1 MTVHF
6 EPGLHR
12 YTDADG
18 NILPSV
24 TQLIGRWWPVDWGG
38 VNVSV
43 LARAAQ
49 RGTDVHE
56 WTAMCDSGL
65 ITADLIGDEE
75 LQPYVDAWQK
85 YVSLTGPV
93 FTMIEASLG
102 HSRWKYA
109 GTVDR
114 VAQLGGKTVVIDL
127 KIGSKQS
134 WHAVQTAA
142 YSVLLEDEGVK
153 VDAAFT
159 VLLKESGKFAVE
171 EHDLKRARDAWLC
184 YLRSEQY
191 RRAQKGMEWAA

>member
-1 MTVHF
+1 MNVSF
-6 EPGLHR
+6 DAGLHR

-24 TQLIGRWWPVDWGG
+24 TQLIGRWWPIDRTFFTEDG
-38 VNVSV
+38 
-43 LARAAQ
+43 AQ

-56 WTAMCDSGL
+56 YTSMLDQSL
-65 ITADLIGDEE
+65 ITPLGIGDDD
-75 LQPYVDAWQK
+75 LQPYVSAWMD
-85 YVSLTGPV
+85 YVALTGPV
-93 FTMIEASLG
+93 FSLIETPLG

-127 KIGSKQS
+127 KTGSKQP

-142 YSVLLEDEGVK
+142 YSVLLEEEGVK
-153 VDAAFT
+153 VDAAYT
-159 VLLKESGKFAVE
+159 VILKSNGKYAVE

-191 RRAQKGMEWAA
+191 RRAQKGMEWAS